1 MDEETILILGLS
13 IALMVVFFTLMI
25 VLGKLASKQA
35 IDEEKQERCKGY
47 NPNIPDYTPPPPPRK
62 DK

>member
-1 MDEETILILGLS
+1 MDEETKLILVLS

-35 IDEEKQERCKGY
+35 IDDEKKEQNK
-47 NPNIPDYTPPPPPRK
+47 
-62 DK
+62 